1 MTADTTQRLTLLH
14 RVATIAFVMACL
26 VGITGEFTGLNGGPD
41 PGVFPFGMVTRLIG
55 NAAIV
60 WLLVWKLSW
69 GALVALT
76 YSAFCGLH
84 ALGTALS
91 FHRAAIPS
99 MRLNEIAYV
108 EIALWLLVWVTLGA
122 ALLLH
127 RRHVPSPEPRPSID
141 RTWRLAVPLVFVVTT
156 VIGLAYLAERA
167 PDGSYPAFSP
177 DNPGLPTVIMTLCGT
192 AIFVVAA
199 IAVLL
204 GRAMGLFG
212 VLAAAWY
219 YVESFVKTVQFLME
233 IDRSLGGGSMLQA
246 SQTRIGMGLFSALML
261 LALTIAAITAT
272 FPHAWR
278 SSSPAV
284 EGSDVRS
291 SGAPADPPGRPA
303 AEWDA
308 AHDRREARY

>member
-1 MTADTTQRLTLLH
+1 M
-14 RVATIAFVMACL
+14 
-26 VGITGEFTGLNGGPD
+26 
-41 PGVFPFGMVTRLIG
+41 
-55 NAAIV
+55 
-60 WLLVWKLSW
+60 
-69 GALVALT
+69 
-76 YSAFCGLH
+76 
-84 ALGTALS
+84 
-91 FHRAAIPS
+91 
-99 MRLNEIAYV
+99 
-108 EIALWLLVWVTLGA
+108 
-122 ALLLH
+122 
-127 RRHVPSPEPRPSID
+127 
-141 RTWRLAVPLVFVVTT
+141 TT